1 MHLKTG
7 FKNNSKI
14 RVKLKI
20 KKIISLKT
28 LCDLF
33 TNLINKNQ
41 RFLTKTN
48 TRWGT

>member
-28 LCDLF
+28 LSDLF
-33 TNLINKNQ
+33 KNLINKKYKD
-41 RFLTKTN
+41 F
-48 TRWGT
+48 